1 MEDKIKK
8 MESKIKKMESLLE
21 KLTTL
26 YYDSV
31 EILET
36 DETDASKAISIAE
49 DCVLDEIN
57 WLKSYNKNLIDSC
70 KNLKGVV

>member
-8 MESKIKKMESLLE
+8 MESLLE
-21 KLTTL
+21 ILTAL

-70 KNLKGVV
+70 KNLKGIV